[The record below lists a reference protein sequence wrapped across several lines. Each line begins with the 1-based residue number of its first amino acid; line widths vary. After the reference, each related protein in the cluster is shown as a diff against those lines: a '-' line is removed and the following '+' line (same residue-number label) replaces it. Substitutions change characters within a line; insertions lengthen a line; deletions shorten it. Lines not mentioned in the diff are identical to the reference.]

1 MNARG
6 LIKEMNGQVM
16 TSRFNVK
23 EASKLTWHRVFS
35 LSINVSDNGNEM
47 KNEKR

>member
-1 MNARG
+1 MNGRG
-6 LIKEMNGQVM
+6 LVEEINGQIM
-16 TSRFNVK
+16 TGRFNVK
-23 EASKLTWHRVFS
+23 EASKSTWHRVFS

>member
-1 MNARG
+1 MNGRG
-6 LIKEMNGQVM
+6 LVEEINRQIM
-16 TSRFNVK
+16 TGRFNVK
-23 EASKLTWHRVFS
+23 DASKSTWHRVFS